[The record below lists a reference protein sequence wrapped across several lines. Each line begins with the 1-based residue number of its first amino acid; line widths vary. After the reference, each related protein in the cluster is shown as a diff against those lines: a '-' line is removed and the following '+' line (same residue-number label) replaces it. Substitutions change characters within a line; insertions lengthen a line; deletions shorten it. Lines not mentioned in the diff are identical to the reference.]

1 MDLTAHLEWRYATKK
16 FDDTKMV
23 SEDQLTHLKEV
34 FNLTATSYGLQPLR
48 LVVISDKQLQ
58 KELQAHAYNQQQ
70 VGQAS
75 HLLLICIEKQIDTA
89 YIQEHFKREMAIR
102 GTAHEVLKPFE
113 DFLIQDF
120 NQKSQETIDLWTTKQ
135 AYIALGAL
143 LTACAV
149 AKIDSCP
156 MEGFIPTAFD
166 KLLNLEEKG
175 LQSVLLLPIGFRAAD
190 DMFADLKKVRK
201 SIDESVLMYTND

>member
-1 MDLTAHLEWRYATKK
+1 MDLTSHLQWRYATKK
-16 FDDTKMV
+16 FNDTKLV
-23 SEDQLTHLKEV
+23 SQDQLTHLKSV
-34 FNLTATSYGLQPLR
+34 FNLTATSYGLQPLK
-48 LVVISDKQLQ
+48 LVIIRDKALQ
-58 KELQAHAYNQQQ
+58 KELQEHAFNQQQ

-75 HLLLICIEKQIDTA
+75 DLLLICIEKQIDTQ
-89 YIQEHFKREMAIR
+89 YIQNHFKREMDIR

-120 NQKSQETIDLWTTKQ
+120 NQKSQETIELWATKQ

-156 MEGFIPTAFD
+156 MEGFVPKEFD
-166 KLLNLEEKG
+166 RILNLEPKG
-175 LQSVLLLPIGFRAAD
+175 LQSVLLLPIGFRASD
-190 DMFADLKKVRK
+190 DNFAGLKKVRK
-201 SIDESVLMYTND
+201 PLNESVVMYQAD